1 MIIPFFYKENVEKN
15 IIVFMLQLISV
26 IPCGRCA
33 SWCLVKGVG
42 APAPARYRERATE
55 AWSWAD
61 GLSSSW
67 PAALRKCE
75 VWAGGPVSLPNSDRC
90 RSLPKRLG
98 MFARGPSG
106 KNN

>member
-1 MIIPFFYKENVEKN
+1 MTNRFFYKENVEKN

-33 SWCLVKGVG
+33 SWCLVKDVGVQ
-42 APAPARYRERATE
+42 ALARYRGQAME

-61 GLSSSW
+61 DLSSSW

-75 VWAGGPVSLPNSDRC
+75 V
-90 RSLPKRLG
+90 
-98 MFARGPSG
+98 
-106 KNN
+106 